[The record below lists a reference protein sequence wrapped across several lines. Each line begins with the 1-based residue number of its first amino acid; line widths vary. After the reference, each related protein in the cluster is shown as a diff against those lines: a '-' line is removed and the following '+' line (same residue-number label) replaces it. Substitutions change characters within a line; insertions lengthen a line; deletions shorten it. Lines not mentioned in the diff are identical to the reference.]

1 MEQSPTR
8 RRINGA
14 FPIGGACLVALL
26 IGSQLHSYRV
36 PLGLITPCML
46 SVLSSALWLLIR
58 AEEAWSST
66 RHRCSAQG
74 CTFEVRVQ
82 NPAPRTT
89 ATGRKSPRPTPLTTP
104 SEQRIPIQAQDPN
117 ASL

>member
-8 RRINGA
+8 HRITGA
-14 FPIGGACLVALL
+14 FLIGVACLAAVL
-26 IGSQLHSYRV
+26 IGSQLHTYGV
-36 PLGLITPCML
+36 PLGLITPCVL

-58 AEEAWSST
+58 VEEAWSST

-82 NPAPRTT
+82 NGSAADNRRWQEV
-89 ATGRKSPRPTPLTTP
+89 AAAHPTH
-104 SEQRIPIQAQDPN
+104 N
-117 ASL
+117 AV

>member
-14 FPIGGACLVALL
+14 FLIGGACLVALL
-26 IGSQLHSYRV
+26 IGSQLHFYGV
-36 PLGLITPCML
+36 PLGLITPCVL

-66 RHRCSAQG
+66 RHRCTAQG

-82 NPAPRTT
+82 NGSAADNRHWQEV
-89 ATGRKSPRPTPLTTP
+89 AAAHPTH
-104 SEQRIPIQAQDPN
+104 N
-117 ASL
+117 AV